1 MKYYLVVT
9 GVVLSSVGIGYSLGV
24 YSQKRRDIPEKVTK
38 QVAPAREFRH
48 SDVNRPTPS
57 TPEKP
62 AKPVKKAPKPV
73 KPVEEP
79 ADEAV
84 EKKTDYSSISRSN
97 KRVDNPDIFVDSDD
111 FDDVD
116 ETVGERIQYITADE
130 WESHPKGYGVLRLTY
145 FADEEVV
152 ADNFGSI
159 LKEPLHS
166 KLIGDTIEQIEIGR
180 FEDEGAAFIRNNEVE
195 KDIVVEYTYES
206 YKAIHGEEVNLDV

>member
-1 MKYYLVVT
+1 MNYYLVVT

-38 QVAPAREFRH
+38 KVAPKREFRH

-84 EKKTDYSSISRSN
+84 EKKTDYSSISRTN
-97 KRVDNPDIFVDSDD
+97 KTGDNPDM
-111 FDDVD
+111 FD
-116 ETVGERIQYITADE
+116 
-130 WESHPKGYGVLRLTY
+130 ES
-145 FADEEVV
+145 
-152 ADNFGSI
+152 
-159 LKEPLHS
+159 
-166 KLIGDTIEQIEIGR
+166 
-180 FEDEGAAFIRNNEVE
+180 
-195 KDIVVEYTYES
+195 
-206 YKAIHGEEVNLDV
+206 VNLE

>member
-38 QVAPAREFRH
+38 QVAPDREFRH

-62 AKPVKKAPKPV
+62 AKPVKKAPKQG

-84 EKKTDYSSISRSN
+84 EKKTDYSSSSEER
-97 KRVDNPDIFVDSDD
+97 RV
-111 FDDVD
+111 
-116 ETVGERIQYITADE
+116 GQER
-130 WESHPKGYGVLRLTY
+130 
-145 FADEEVV
+145 
-152 ADNFGSI
+152 
-159 LKEPLHS
+159 
-166 KLIGDTIEQIEIGR
+166 
-180 FEDEGAAFIRNNEVE
+180 
-195 KDIVVEYTYES
+195 
-206 YKAIHGEEVNLDV
+206 

>member
-38 QVAPAREFRH
+38 KVAPEREFRH
-48 SDVNRPTPS
+48 SDVIRPTPS

-62 AKPVKKAPKPV
+62 AKPIKKVP

-116 ETVGERIQYITADE
+116 EAIGDRLEYITPEE
-130 WESHPKGYGVLRLTY
+130 WENHPKGYGVLRLTY
-145 FADEEVV
+145 FQEEEVV

-206 YKAIHGEEVNLDV
+206 YKDTHGEEVNLDV

>member
-38 QVAPAREFRH
+38 KVAPEREFRH

-73 KPVEEP
+73 KEP
-79 ADEAV
+79 ADEVV

-116 ETVGERIQYITADE
+116 EAIGERLEYIAPEE
-130 WESHPKGYGVLRLTY
+130 WENHPKGYGVLRLTY
-145 FADEEVV
+145 FQEEEVV